1 MRAAK
6 AVFRLFRETF
16 AEWAEDRV
24 PRLGA
29 ALAYYTIFALAPL
42 IIIAT
47 LIAGA
52 LWGGQQFVQERLVA
66 QISQFIGSDAAR
78 LVNELVNSSRL
89 SPAAGNVTI
98 TVGVISL
105 LLGALG
111 VFGQL

>member
-1 MRAAK
+1 MRTAK
-6 AVFRLFRETF
+6 AVFKLFRETF

-29 ALAYYTIFALAPL
+29 ALAYYTVFALAPL

-52 LWGGQQFVQERLVA
+52 LWGGQEFAQARLVA
-66 QISQFIGSDAAR
+66 QISQFVGSDAADF
-78 LVNELVNSSRL
+78 VNRLVNSSRL
-89 SPAAGNVTI
+89 SPAAGSVAI
-98 TVGVISL
+98 TVGVVSL

-111 VFGQL
+111 V